1 MQIEEDKFT
10 HAIARGEKQIGLW
23 ISLCLSQCPCRSVE
37 ASRLRLAYFSFTSLQ
52 NR

>member
-23 ISLCLSQCPCRSVE
+23 ISLCLSMPLPIGRGQPTK
-37 ASRLRLAYFSFTSLQ
+37 AGLL
-52 NR
+52 